1 MKPCKT
7 DEIRN
12 PATNR
17 CVKKSGKIGKEL
29 LKKPSSKSPR
39 VLSKKVSANKK
50 SEKKCKNDEI
60 LNPAT
65 KRCVKKSGKIGK
77 KLLEKKSKSP
87 RVSPKVSAKKK
98 SEKKCKTDE
107 ILNPTTKRCVKK
119 SGKIGKML
127 LGKSARVSSKKSPKK
142 KSEKKKTF
150 KKKFLGSGSYGKVYL
165 IAPDMI
171 EKTAKFIKKDYI
183 EERNTREVAFLKSM
197 SAPFVST
204 VHTVS
209 IVKDDIVMTQT
220 YAGITLSKYIRS
232 TSRAE
237 RMQSL
242 PDIVCQIARILV
254 WLEDH
259 RVAHMDIKPENI
271 CIDENG
277 RLHLTLI
284 DFGFIGPVCKH
295 SPKYSGTSV
304 YGDPAHLGN
313 TLPIAYSYD
322 MFGMG
327 LTILSYLQDDKFITD
342 PKWWKK
348 GVTHI
353 ELEAIIER
361 TFNRVIVLEEIRK
374 MYGTPLVQVLDGM
387 LRLRARDRITPHE
400 MYNSPAFDTIR
411 RKYPLVP
418 VQPEQEM
425 RIDQSIDLN
434 KTRIVV
440 EWLGDVCWKS
450 FRMPYLVGYA
460 SKLFHR
466 ILLTKPIE
474 TRNLQGY
481 SIMCLLL
488 GAMIFDKD
496 ISLKECS
503 RLCVGIYS
511 LDQLTA
517 FLKDILTMFDWNV
530 FPVRGMVDW
539 DATFTTFDEYKKWV
553 TMCYDPDFIGKTEE
567 EKYRM
572 RDVRALLQI

>member
-17 CVKKSGKIGKEL
+17 CVKKSGKVGKEL
-29 LKKPSSKSPR
+29 LKKKPSSNKSPR
-39 VLSKKVSANKK
+39 VSSKKSPKKK
-50 SEKKCKNDEI
+50 SEKKCKSDEI
-60 LNPAT
+60 RNPAT

-77 KLLEKKSKSP
+77 ELLKKSKIKSP
-87 RVSPKVSAKKK
+87 R
-98 SEKKCKTDE
+98 
-107 ILNPTTKRCVKK
+107 I
-119 SGKIGKML
+119 
-127 LGKSARVSSKKSPKK
+127 SSTKSPKK
-142 KSEKKKTF
+142 TSEKKKTSF
-150 KKKFLGSGSYGKVYL
+150 KRKFLGSGSYGKVYL

-171 EKTAKFIKKDYI
+171 EKTSKFIKKEYI

-209 IVKDDIVMTQT
+209 IDKDDIVMTQT
-220 YAGITLSKYIRS
+220 YAGITLSKYIKL
-232 TSRAE
+232 TSRAD
-237 RMQSL
+237 RMRSL
-242 PDIVCQIARILV
+242 PDIMCQIARILV

-271 CIDENG
+271 CIDEDG
-277 RLHLTLI
+277 RIHLTLI
-284 DFGFIGPVCKH
+284 DFGFIGPICKH

-304 YGDPAHLGN
+304 YGDPPHLGN
-313 TLPIAYSYD
+313 TLPISYSYD

-342 PKWWKK
+342 SRWWKK
-348 GVTHI
+348 GMTHI
-353 ELEAIIER
+353 ELEEIIER
-361 TFNRVIVLEEIRK
+361 TFNRVIVFEEIRK
-374 MYGTPLVQVLDGM
+374 MHGTPLVQVLDGM
-387 LRLRARDRITPHE
+387 LRLSARDRITSRE
-400 MYNSPAFDTIR
+400 MYNSPAFDSIR
-411 RKYPLVP
+411 RKYPLAP
-418 VQPEQEM
+418 IQPEQEV
-425 RIDQSIDLN
+425 RIGESIDLN

-450 FRMPYLVGYA
+450 FKMPYLVGYA

-474 TRNLQGY
+474 TPNLQGY

-503 RLCVGIYS
+503 ELCVGIYS
-511 LDQLTA
+511 VNQLAT

-539 DATFTTFDEYKKWV
+539 DGTFTTFDEYKKWV
-553 TMCYDPDFIGKTEE
+553 RMCSDPDFIGRTEE

-572 RDVRALLQI
+572 SVVRSLLQI